1 MEDLQATKAKQ
12 QEINDMMITTLRAAV
27 SNQSQPVSNL
37 NLNVS
42 NIHSRY
48 LVRLPPGIEQH
59 L

>member
-42 NIHSRY
+42 NLHSRY
-48 LVRLPPGIEQH
+48 LVRLPPGIE
-59 L
+59 